1 MDLLMES
8 PYGIHVSLW
17 KIFTLV
23 LGTGIERDMFLY
35 YFIMILCI
43 IAIFI
48 LLHISDEKFIFI
60 LYPLCIGVQT

>member
-8 PYGIHVSLW
+8 PYGIYVNLW
-17 KIFTLV
+17 KIFTSV
-23 LGTGIERDMFLY
+23 LGTGVERDVFLY

-48 LLHISDEKFIFI
+48 LFCMSDEKFIFI
-60 LYPLCIGVQT
+60 LYPLCIGGQT